1 MFFSQQPQ
9 NPNYRTLEHILL
21 QGMNDFHG
29 RIDNPYVPAEY
40 KHKGS
45 KYQNVHEIKLD
56 ADVDKW
62 NNAVWFLLKPRFLN
76 DMKSDGFIY
85 AQGLIQ
91 NILELQE
98 LPSYEM
104 TQRILDKTLI
114 HDTQNNRIFESFI
127 MLKRLDERLFQA
139 NPYAT
144 YRNDATYTHLI
155 KTEITTTEQYQAKK
169 FHGDA
174 STYEKELIGSL
185 WPAVKNP
192 SQWERC
198 KGEGHAP
205 DYDDISLVLQTMQG
219 IIAQI
224 AVQSSIEAIVFEFGR
239 QQQREFRFASYSPDR
254 LGLCDLK
261 QDELISMIDGLL
273 SLPATRTVADWLARN
288 EASHSTPLTKTLSQL
303 FAAILKTSANVDDF
317 LAALN
322 LKNSSA
328 KTELGKIAKIETDGM
343 AEEKARADA
352 ERVGFLEMGQRKKR
366 CDAQILTLQNEI
378 ERTFKELEEITNEY
392 AEAKALFLALDEER
406 INFISNLSFYLQPRE
421 LDYAIKDFRKKCAEY
436 FKRADKIAVDI
447 NAHRTIDEINPT
459 ETEATAPISNTPEH
473 IKIIKPGWLARLVEA
488 IIKAVT
494 NLFKRIFS
502 LNNSSPAAREA
513 REETNRPIEITH
525 RPIQEPSAAQTVFT
539 RRLLDIKQILLGD
552 DLEDKG
558 LVDGTDLKPNLS

>member
-1 MFFSQQPQ
+1 MLFSQQPQ
-9 NPNYRTLEHILL
+9 NSNYSALERILL

-45 KYQNVHEIKLD
+45 KYQNVHEIKLE

-76 DMKSDGFIY
+76 DMKSSGFRCV
-85 AQGLIQ
+85 QELIQ

-104 TQRILDKTLI
+104 TQSILDKTLI
-114 HDTQNNRIFESFI
+114 HDTQNNRVFESFI

-139 NPYAT
+139 SPYE
-144 YRNDATYTHLI
+144 
-155 KTEITTTEQYQAKK
+155 TEITTTEQYQAKR
-169 FHGDA
+169 FHSDA

-185 WPAVKNP
+185 WPAVKDP
-192 SQWERC
+192 SQWERWSR
-198 KGEGHAP
+198 ESHAP
-205 DYDDISLVLQTMQG
+205 DYDNISLVLQTMQG

-224 AVQSSIEAIVFEFGR
+224 AIQSSIEASLFEFGR
-239 QQQREFRFASYSPDR
+239 QQQREFRFASYSPDL

-273 SLPATRTVADWLARN
+273 SLPATRKVADWLARN

-303 FAAILKTSANVDDF
+303 FGAILKTPANVDDF

-328 KTELGKIAKIETDGM
+328 KTELEKIAKIEADGI
-343 AEEKARADA
+343 AAEKASADA
-352 ERVGFLEMGQRKKR
+352 ARVGFFEMGQRHQR
-366 CDAQILTLQNEI
+366 FDAQ
-378 ERTFKELEEITNEY
+378 KMELEAKIESAFTKLEEVTNES
-392 AEAKALFLALDEER
+392 ADAKALFLALDEER

-421 LDYAIKDFRKKCAEY
+421 LDAAIKDFRKKCAKY
-436 FKRADKIAVDI
+436 FERADKIAIDI
-447 NAHRTIDEINPT
+447 NARRTIEEIIPT
-459 ETEATAPISNTPEH
+459 ETEAAVPISNTPKH
-473 IKIIKPGWLARLVEA
+473 IEIIKPGWLARLVEA

-502 LNNSSPAAREA
+502 LNNSSPSSREA
-513 REETNRPIEITH
+513 QEDTNRPIEITH
-525 RPIQEPSAAQTVFT
+525 RPIQEPSAAQKVFT

-558 LVDGTDLKPNLS
+558 LVDGTDIKPNLS